1 MSFKLSSLKAKTE
14 ATPVTLTH
22 PQTGDPILT
31 DDKKEVKVHVF
42 GKASKKH
49 RDFSDSRLKS
59 ALEKQKKQGKITPQE
74 LTVEKIRSESI
85 EFAVAMSSH
94 IENMEG
100 EDGKPINS
108 PEAFKTIYENP
119 EYYWLLDQVNAA
131 IENDS
136 NFI

>member
-14 ATPVTLTH
+14 ATPVNLTH
-22 PQTGDPILT
+22 PQTGENLV
-31 DDKKEVKVHVF
+31 DDKGNEIKVHVF

-59 ALEKQKKQGKITPQE
+59 ALEKQKKSGKITPQE

-94 IENMEG
+94 IENMVG
-100 EDGKPINS
+100 DDDKPINS

-119 EYYWLLDQVNAA
+119 EYYWLLEQVNAA

>member
-14 ATPVTLTH
+14 ATPVVLTH
-22 PQTGDPILT
+22 PQTGDNLVN
-31 DDKKEVKVHVF
+31 DEGKEITIHVF

-49 RDFSDSRLKS
+49 RDFSDSRLKA
-59 ALEKQKKQGKITPQE
+59 ALEKQKKNGKIAPQE

-94 IENMEG
+94 VEGMEG
-100 EDGKPINS
+100 EDGKAINT
-108 PEAFKTIYENP
+108 PEAFKVIYENP

>member
-14 ATPVTLTH
+14 ATSVVLTH
-22 PQTGDPILT
+22 PQTGDNLVN
-31 DDKKEVKVHVF
+31 DEGKEITIHVF

-59 ALEKQKKQGKITPQE
+59 ALEKQKKAGKITAQE
-74 LTVEKIRSESI
+74 LTVEKIRSESV

-100 EDGKPINS
+100 DDGKPINT
-108 PEAFKTIYENP
+108 PEAFKVIYENP